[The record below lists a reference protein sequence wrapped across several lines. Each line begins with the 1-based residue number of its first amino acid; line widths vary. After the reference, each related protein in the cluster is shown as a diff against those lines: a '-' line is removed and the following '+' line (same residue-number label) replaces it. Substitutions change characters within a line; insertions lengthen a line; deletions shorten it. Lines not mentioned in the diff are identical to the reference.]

1 MDDPLI
7 GLTFYNNSQT
17 GAGPDR
23 SPSTENGS
31 YGANGEDGG
40 IVNCQSKELWKVG
53 VDDGSKDCFP
63 CLPGISEDQQND
75 NFKAANGSLPVSNEK
90 EADPSHS
97 KEDKTQ
103 SELNN
108 QTLSHPK
115 NFWLMRLFQSNL
127 FTMSIGISYLFN
139 SKDPEVLSYLG
150 GRLYVSQRSAAE
162 MTFYTCYT
170 LWLLKML
177 SSSLLSQPLTHF

>member
-7 GLTFYNNSQT
+7 GLTIYNSSQA
-17 GAGPDR
+17 GARPDR

-31 YGANGEDGG
+31 NGSEDEGT
-40 IVNCQSKELWKVG
+40 VNRQSKKLWKVG
-53 VDDGSKDCFP
+53 VDNGSKDCFP

-75 NFKAANGSLPVSNEK
+75 NVVKAANVSLPVSREK

-97 KEDKTQ
+97 KEDKAQ
-103 SELNN
+103 PELYN
-108 QTLSHPK
+108 LSHPK

-139 SKDPEVLSYLG
+139 SKDPDVLSYLG
-150 GRLYVSQRSAAE
+150 GRLYVSL
-162 MTFYTCYT
+162 TV
-170 LWLLKML
+170 LK
-177 SSSLLSQPLTHF
+177 